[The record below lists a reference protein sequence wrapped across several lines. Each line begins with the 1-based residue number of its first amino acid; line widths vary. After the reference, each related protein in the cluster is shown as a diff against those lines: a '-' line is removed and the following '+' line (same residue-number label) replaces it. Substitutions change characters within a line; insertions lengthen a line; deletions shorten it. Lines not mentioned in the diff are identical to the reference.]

1 MIPGILDERRA
12 EVSAYGIVFRLT
24 VLVVSEHEID
34 VVGCTVVVFDDGVD
48 DVGRAWPVVH
58 AAWDHLWGMGTFAMP
73 HSDGEWRV

>member
-1 MIPGILDERRA
+1 MLKGIKPAFWLANALEACERL
-12 EVSAYGIVFRLT
+12 AY
-24 VLVVSEHEID
+24 
-34 VVGCTVVVFDDGVD
+34 FDDGVD